1 MRIDGSPKI
10 ITDLISISLE
20 HPKKLLVFMGN
31 QNKWVILIAS
41 Y

>member
-1 MRIDGSPKI
+1 LRGSKRVGVTI
-10 ITDLISISLE
+10 
-20 HPKKLLVFMGN
+20 PKKLMVFVGD